1 MNRPA
6 FIRSGVLP
14 GADEDARLAHFLEHY
29 WRQRALYLPDALED
43 FEIPFDADE
52 LAGLACETDV
62 DARIV
67 RRTADGFVQE
77 QGPFDAARF
86 DALGDR
92 DWTLLVNGVDLDLP
106 GFEPLLEQVRFLP
119 DWRLDD
125 VMVSFAAP
133 GGSVGPHYDRYDVFL
148 LQATGVRRWDLGDDG
163 AFENSP
169 LQDFGGLSLLPDFT
183 AARSITCEV
192 GDGLYVPSHCVHHG
206 IALTPCLTL
215 SIGFRAPSLVQLADD
230 WIQRVLEGADEAPL
244 DLDPS
249 LPVMRGH
256 LDERTIE
263 MAREVLR
270 TRILSALDDDGFAE
284 HLGGFLTLPPRGL
297 AVDAPEP
304 LGEHALVDQLER
316 GALLERAPGLRLVL
330 RPVDNGT
337 QVFAAGEVL
346 RHPGPVEELSSL
358 TKLSP
363 LSINDLGTPSTL
375 ALATDLYNR
384 GLLLLTDGEP

>member
-6 FIRSGVLP
+6 FIGSDVLP
-14 GADEDARLAHFLEHY
+14 GADGDARLAHFLEHY
-29 WRQRALYLPDALED
+29 WRQRALYLPDALD
-43 FEIPFDADE
+43 GFDVPFDADE

-67 RRTADGFVQE
+67 RTTPEGYVQE

-92 DWTLLVNGVDLDLP
+92 DWTLLVNGVDLDVP

-148 LQATGVRRWDLGDDG
+148 LQATGVRRWDLGGDG
-163 AFENSP
+163 SFETSP
-169 LQDFGGLSLLPDFT
+169 LQDLGGLSLLPDFT
-183 AARSITCEV
+183 AARSITCEA

-230 WIQRVLEGADEAPL
+230 WIQRVLEGADETPL
-244 DLDPS
+244 DLDPP

-263 MAREVLR
+263 MAREALR
-270 TRILSALDDDGFAE
+270 TRILSALDDEGFAE
-284 HLGGFLTLPPRGL
+284 HLGGFLTLSPRGL
-297 AVDAPEP
+297 AADAPEP
-304 LGEHALVDQLER
+304 LDEHALLHRLEQ

-330 RPVDNGT
+330 RSVENGT
-337 QVFAAGEVL
+337 QVFVAGEVL
-346 RHPGPVEELSSL
+346 RHPAPIEELSSL

-363 LSINDLGTPSTL
+363 LSANDLGTRSTR
-375 ALATDLYNR
+375 ALAADLYNR
-384 GLLLLTDGEP
+384 GLLLLTDAAP